1 VKFPIAIAALFLACL
16 SGSIISAPPASAQQ
30 EAIPKTTAESVGAIL
45 SYTEDQFLS
54 VAEAMPADKYS
65 YIPTAPSGDF
75 KGVRS
80 FAEQVKHVA
89 CANYAFFNEIEGKTP
104 PDGCEKGGLS
114 PAKTKD
120 ELVKYLRDS
129 FEYGNKVLAT
139 INEKNAMDRVEGRY
153 GGPNTKLGIAVIAVW
168 HIADHYGQVVYYLR
182 LNGIVPPPTRFFSM
196 DHGAESQCGER
207 HNQSERSQ
215 PVIYIPAMLLL
226 MMRLLIGTGPKS
238 EKGIA
243 RA

>member
-1 VKFPIAIAALFLACL
+1 MRLPFQIAALFLSCTA
-16 SGSIISAPPASAQQ
+16 SFAISAVVASLATRD
-30 EAIPKTTAESVGAIL
+30 ASVPNTTAESVGAIL

-54 VAEAMPADKYS
+54 VAEAMPAEKYS
-65 YIPTAPSGDF
+65 YIPNAPGDF

-89 CANYAFFNEIEGKTP
+89 CANFAFFNEIEAKTP
-104 PDGCEKGGLS
+104 PDGCEKGGPS
-114 PAKTKD
+114 PVRTKD

-139 INEKNAMDRVEGRY
+139 INEKNAMERVEGRY

-182 LNGIVPPPTRFFSM
+182 LNGIVPPPTQQ
-196 DHGAESQCGER
+196 HGLAVR
-207 HNQSERSQ
+207 
-215 PVIYIPAMLLL
+215 
-226 MMRLLIGTGPKS
+226 
-238 EKGIA
+238 
-243 RA
+243 